1 MAVFIALLKGINV
14 GKSRRISMADLK
26 QAFEAL
32 GLRHVETYIQSGNVI
47 FESDDVYETD
57 DILRNKIEKQ
67 IETSFG
73 FEAIVVLRT
82 AAELEKLIEEC
93 PFSAEEVMKSESLNL
108 EGESLY
114 AALLAEDPKAENVDK
129 LDAMRSDD
137 DELIFRGRDIYMLLR
152 HSIRTSKPASAL
164 QKLEPICT
172 FRNWKTLLA
181 ISGLA
186 KKRQ

>member
-26 QAFEAL
+26 QAFEEL

-47 FESDDVYETD
+47 FESDDETD
-57 DILRNKIEKQ
+57 DILRKKIEKQ

-93 PFSAEEVMKSESLNL
+93 PFSAEEVMKSESFTSWAGIFTYCSGTASAPRNRPQRFRSL
-108 EGESLY
+108 SLY
-114 AALLAEDPKAENVDK
+114 ARSETGK
-129 LDAMRSDD
+129 LF
-137 DELIFRGRDIYMLLR
+137 LQ
-152 HSIRTSKPASAL
+152 SADWL
-164 QKLEPICT
+164 K
-172 FRNWKTLLA
+172 KG
-181 ISGLA
+181 S
-186 KKRQ
+186 KKRAGEPLF